1 MAVEAVGVD
10 YAVGA
15 NPAEF
20 GALLQEMRS
29 RAGLT
34 IAAVCAKL
42 EIRPGTMYQYFYKK
56 RGVGGTRTMR
66 WFLRYATTC
75 GCEVTLRFPGTS
87 RGEEKVVLTHDET
100 VDQAGSDG
108 TRVDDSLRGTH
119 RGSGAVLLGRGTAGR
134 GADRVR
140 GSLADAVGGVERP

>member
-1 MAVEAVGVD
+1 MKRSVGTGWIGGAGGFYIKIITPFSPATLRKGVDSPDDQDIDSVTMKRISPIGQDRSVEAVVVD
-10 YAVGA
+10 YALGA

-56 RGVGGTRTMR
+56 RGVGGSSTMR
-66 WFLRYATTC
+66 WFLRYAEAC
-75 GCEVTLRFPGTS
+75 GCEVTVRFP
-87 RGEEKVVLTHDET
+87 
-100 VDQAGSDG
+100 A
-108 TRVDDSLRGTH
+108 
-119 RGSGAVLLGRGTAGR
+119 SGR
-134 GADRVR
+134 RVR
-140 GSLADAVGGVERP
+140 VRV